1 MAPVCYKYMWQDI
14 AFEIPAYALPL
25 TWLLLLLIL
34 SSPTLAATRFQ
45 DNDLFKEEVA
55 EQQREDFPLQTSHV
69 VSCKIWALKLQKHP
83 PPSL

>member
-14 AFEIPAYALPL
+14 AFEIPAYALPF